1 MELSYK
7 IKNEDRRSHPLNTW
21 EMSDGTVIAIYQGS
35 RGGRPDLDFIVKHR
49 HPTTRL
55 RTPSHTH
62 WVIDLVIKGEVNTTT
77 TLEFVNE
84 LINIYDE
91 TQPFETV
98 TERDNYELIHRNT
111 LVDRFSELDTVG
123 ALSVEMLVTLVEL
136 FSKCEKR
143 SEGAFMFR
151 NMLVLCKQ
159 YLEGEKDYYQL
170 IGISKRV

>member
-1 MELSYK
+1 ML
-7 IKNEDRRSHPLNTW
+7 
-21 EMSDGTVIAIYQGS
+21 DGTIIAIYQGN
-35 RGGRPDLDFIVKHR
+35 RGSRPDLDFIVKHR

-62 WVIDLVIKGEVNTTT
+62 WVIDLVIKGEVNPNM

-98 TERDNYELIHRNT
+98 EERNNYELIHRGN
-111 LVDRFSELDTVG
+111 LVDRFNGLNTIG
-123 ALSVEMLVTLVEL
+123 ALSIEMLTTLVEL

-151 NMLVLCKQ
+151 NMLDLCKQ
-159 YLEGEKDYYQL
+159 YLEGKKDYYQL